1 MSPGF
6 TPAASPLP
14 SADDFSGATDEYF
27 QLWGNDSTTVSIST
41 DSILKVK
48 LIAGGAVKNLGSGA
62 TATYNCIQY
71 TISADRTSPEL
82 ADLGT
87 AFEPR
92 CCG

>member
-1 MSPGF
+1 MRGV
-6 TPAASPLP
+6 PAAALM
-14 SADDFSGATDEYF
+14 ADAPAREVDFFSIGTDD
-27 QLWGNDSTTVSIST
+27 L
-41 DSILKVK
+41 
-48 LIAGGAVKNLGSGA
+48 
-62 TATYNCIQY
+62 IQY